1 MAKKKVY
8 ISFEEFSKTMG
19 EGSAPLEAIMS
30 LYEYIKDNKVAAN
43 KWRELSKT
51 NDFKNNMTFLLNYA
65 SSQSERLKTKDKAI
79 QVLAGVIGISLGTG
93 VVALGLNQF
102 EQQSKDYVTNTY
114 GPHGTK
120 IEDIQTDEPESFGMT
135 DKNCNCGINLTLN
148 NKDKYYSNSVVLI
161 TNLKYGMSKSL
172 RVVDAT
178 KPVRILAEPGDYQ
191 VMLVTLPNDD
201 VCGNIF
207 NVTVGENSF
216 ADLNIDAEYRSIK
229 EKMKK

>member
-30 LYEYIKDNKVAAN
+30 LYEYIKDNKVATN
-43 KWRELSKT
+43 KWRELSQT

-178 KPVRILAEPGDYQ
+178 KPVRVVAEPGDYQ
-191 VMLVTLPNDD
+191 IMLVTLPNGD
-201 VCGNIF
+201 VCGNVY
-207 NVTVGENSF
+207 NATVEEGCFKNLDIS
-216 ADLNIDAEYRSIK
+216 AKYQQTKDRVR
-229 EKMKK
+229 